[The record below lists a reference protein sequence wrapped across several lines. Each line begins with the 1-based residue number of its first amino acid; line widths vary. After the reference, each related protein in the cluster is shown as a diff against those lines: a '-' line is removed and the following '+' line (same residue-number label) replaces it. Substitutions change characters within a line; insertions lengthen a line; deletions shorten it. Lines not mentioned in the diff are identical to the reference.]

1 MSLFRNSVPV
11 SLNNPHDVLVM
22 KDLLLSTEEIVL
34 MKAVDSMFCAL
45 TRVMENMNSGPPVW

>member
-45 TRVMENMNSGPPVW
+45 TRVMENMNSGPPV